1 MTLARRTLLLT
12 LVALGG
18 CPDAPGWDTFPPPGL
33 SASDTAPSTSFA
45 PDDQDPTDGIMTT
58 TVDPTSTS
66 TTGEPEDT
74 TSGTTATP
82 EPAII
87 EPVVLTP
94 NPIESNGLIDV
105 LANTIHADGVRMQ
118 LDNGKEIELDM
129 SAPGVFSGTIDAF
142 TGLENGDHVALLTP
156 WREFV
161 DGATV
166 PVNYAIAL
174 PDPGSEGFW
183 ETGDLIGPGQVA
195 AMGVLPG
202 GDVIEF
208 GTLSTDSGARCYM
221 RRRDK
226 GGAWFL
232 GDVVTILP
240 DVECSAIDLKVDAQG
255 AMFVLANRK
264 VGNDVRWWLARISAW
279 KAEPAQV
286 GIGGTDET
294 AVALAAHPS
303 GMIAA
308 CGFEPTPELD
318 DDAFVAIFR
327 PNLPGETHTFD
338 YWPLDKNLP
347 HWFSERTRD
356 CTFAG
361 DTLAL
366 VGEANGL
373 HGIEDKP
380 RDRLF
385 ILKVDT
391 DAPASAAWIV
401 AQAGVKTQSGAQ
413 AVAVDD
419 GGRLVVAGFTCDDT
433 CTPEGEL
440 RFYDLEGDLAD
451 LTSLG
456 TFPTKQFGVQDLA
469 WSPAGYAVVA
479 TGGVKGNEAA
489 FTVRAF
495 DPEKVEPVWTFARKD
510 GGVLH
515 MAFALAIGKYAEAY
529 AGGLGENGYP
539 AVAYIGG

>member
-1 MTLARRTLLLT
+1 MTIARSLFLLI

-18 CPDAPGWDTFPPPGL
+18 CPDAPGWDSFPPPGL
-33 SASDTAPSTSFA
+33 SATDPAPSTSFT
-45 PDDQDPTDGIMTT
+45 PDDQDPTGGIMTT
-58 TVDPTSTS
+58 TVNPTSTS

-82 EPAII
+82 EPTII

-94 NPIESNGLIDV
+94 NPIESNGLIGV

-118 LDNGKEIELDM
+118 LDNGDEIELEM
-129 SAPGVFSGTIDAF
+129 SGPGVFSGSIEAF
-142 TGLENGDHVALLTP
+142 TGLDNGDHVALLTP
-156 WREFV
+156 YSDV
-161 DGATV
+161 VNGATV
-166 PVNYAIAL
+166 PVNYTIAL

-183 ETGDLIGPGQVA
+183 ETGDLIGPGQIA

-208 GTLSTDSGARCYM
+208 GTLSTDTGARCYL

-232 GDVVTILP
+232 GDVVTLLP
-240 DVECSAIDLKVDAQG
+240 AVGCSAIDLKVDAQG

-279 KAEPAQV
+279 KAEPAQL
-286 GIGGTDET
+286 GIGGTGET

-308 CGFEPTPELD
+308 CGFEPTPALD
-318 DDAFVAIFR
+318 EDAFVAIFR
-327 PNLPGETHTFD
+327 PNLPGETDTFD
-338 YWPLDKNLP
+338 YQGQPQP
-347 HWFSERTRD
+347 HTFKERARD
-356 CTFAG
+356 CVFVS
-361 DTLAL
+361 DTLVL

-373 HGIEDKP
+373 HEMEDNP

-385 ILKVDT
+385 IAKIDT
-391 DAPASAAWIV
+391 NAPANAVWIV
-401 AQAGVKTQSGAQ
+401 APAGVKTQSAGQ
-413 AVAVDD
+413 AVAVDNL
-419 GGRLVVAGFTCDDT
+419 GRLFVAGYVCDDA
-433 CTPEGEL
+433 CQPEGEL
-440 RFYDLEGDLAD
+440 RIYDLEDDLAN
-451 LTSLG
+451 LTPLG
-456 TFPTKQFGVQDLA
+456 PFPTKQFAVQDLA
-469 WSPAGYAVVA
+469 WSPAGYVVVA
-479 TGGVKGNEAA
+479 TGGMKGNEVA
-489 FTVRAF
+489 FTVRAL
-495 DPEKVEPVWTFARKD
+495 DPAKVEPVWTFARKD

-515 MAFALAIGKYAEAY
+515 MAFALAIGKYGEVY